1 MEEERCRQK
10 QPHVQRPSYGDE
22 QDKDQEGG
30 YETGAESTKAR
41 ERVCVCVC
49 VWWDSGYEVRADK

>member
-10 QPHVQRPSYGDE
+10 QPHVQRPSCGDE

-49 VWWDSGYEVRADK
+49 GGTVAMR